1 MNNIM
6 RLKSNCLDNEP
17 RKSSH
22 ECMNETIILICDLR
36 NGIL

>member
-1 MNNIM
+1 MNNTI

-22 ECMNETIILICDLR
+22 ECMNETEQYL
-36 NGIL
+36 